1 MIILIDGIPADTT
14 VLDEMYP
21 DAQTIEDYKD
31 AVRLERGTTFHD
43 VPPQYLSLEERQRK
57 ALSPDSP

>member
-21 DAQTIEDYKD
+21 DAQTIGDYID
-31 AVRLERGTTFHD
+31 AVRLERGTT
-43 VPPQYLSLEERQRK
+43 VPPQYLSLEERQRE
-57 ALSPDSP
+57 ALTPDSP